1 MRSPGCLE
9 RSDAGNTPPDTGG
22 VAAASIKKAAKP
34 TLDNAARCRACASRA
49 QQTGAKRE
57 RDSAKREKW
66 SGTPKRFV
74 MRDHPVRSIKGG
86 LAASFLMSR
95 PPLLYQEG
103 SWATLRKRRLKPVP
117 TDHV

>member
-1 MRSPGCLE
+1 MRSPRYLE
-9 RSDAGNTPPDTGG
+9 RSDAGNSPPDTGG
-22 VAAASIKKAAKP
+22 VAAASIKKTAKP
-34 TLDNAARCRACASRA
+34 TLWP
-49 QQTGAKRE
+49 QTG
-57 RDSAKREKW
+57 W

-103 SWATLRKRRLKPVP
+103 SWATLRKRGLKPAP